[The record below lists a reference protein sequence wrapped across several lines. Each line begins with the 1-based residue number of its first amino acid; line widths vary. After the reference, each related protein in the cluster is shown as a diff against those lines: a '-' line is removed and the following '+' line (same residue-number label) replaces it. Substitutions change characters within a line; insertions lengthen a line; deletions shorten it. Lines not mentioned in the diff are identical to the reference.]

1 VEPLRALLFGLTIA
15 APVGPIALLLVHIGL
30 NHRISAALLA
40 ALGVAAADLTYALI
54 ALTMGAGLSSAL
66 SAHRWELQLFS
77 SLLLFAL
84 GIWLAQK
91 ALRSTHSGPLDE
103 PAPSLVRL
111 YLLTLANPLTI
122 VLFVAFAGQLHATG
136 VAEIGVDAA
145 CLFAGSLAVQA
156 AYAAFGS
163 MLQRWLTDAPA
174 VRRFNVASGAAIA
187 LFGLYGLARAVG

>member
-1 VEPLRALLFGLTIA
+1 
-15 APVGPIALLLVHIGL
+15 
-30 NHRISAALLA
+30 
-40 ALGVAAADLTYALI
+40 
-54 ALTMGAGLSSAL
+54 
-66 SAHRWELQLFS
+66 
-77 SLLLFAL
+77 
-84 GIWLAQK
+84 
-91 ALRSTHSGPLDE
+91 
-103 PAPSLVRL
+103 
-111 YLLTLANPLTI
+111 
-122 VLFVAFAGQLHATG
+122 LFVAFAGQLHATG